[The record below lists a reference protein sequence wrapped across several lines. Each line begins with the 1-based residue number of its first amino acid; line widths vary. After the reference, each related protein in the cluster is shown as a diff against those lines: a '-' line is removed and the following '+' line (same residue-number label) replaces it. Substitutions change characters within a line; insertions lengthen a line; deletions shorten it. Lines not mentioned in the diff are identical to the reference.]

1 MNSDDPRHTTNNFNQ
16 TNSSSNQHNVGKDG
30 KYNTIRSCGE
40 NMYQTHSQGSK
51 SSTLDQTKQ
60 TNKTNKKKEEL
71 QPPPWCASVK
81 KDTKNK
87 LYSKVKHKLEDVSI
101 VLGFNTARGDQDE
114 NLQINNGSKYKKSKT
129 RQLTLD
135 EPERLN
141 KAVEKIVNSKQASMT
156 PKNNRNSKRTSTSK
170 RASRTAEF
178 RKSVDMANKGGT
190 SGKKNFVN
198 AFNTN

>member
-1 MNSDDPRHTTNNFNQ
+1 
-16 TNSSSNQHNVGKDG
+16 
-30 KYNTIRSCGE
+30 
-40 NMYQTHSQGSK
+40 MYQAHSQGSK
-51 SSTLDQTKQ
+51 SSFDQTKQ

-71 QPPPWCASVK
+71 QPPPWCSSVK

-170 RASRTAEF
+170 RGSRTAEF
-178 RKSVDMANKGGT
+178 RKSVDLATKGT
-190 SGKKNFVN
+190 SGKKNQIVN
-198 AFNTN
+198 AFNAN

>member
-1 MNSDDPRHTTNNFNQ
+1 
-16 TNSSSNQHNVGKDG
+16 
-30 KYNTIRSCGE
+30 
-40 NMYQTHSQGSK
+40 MYQAHSQGSK
-51 SSTLDQTKQ
+51 SSTFDQTKQ

-71 QPPPWCASVK
+71 PPWCSSVK

-114 NLQINNGSKYKKSKT
+114 NLEINNGSKYKKSKT

-156 PKNNRNSKRTSTSK
+156 PKNSNSKRTSTSK
-170 RASRTAEF
+170 RGSRTAEF
-178 RKSVDMANKGGT
+178 RKSVDLATKGT
-190 SGKKNFVN
+190 SGKKNQNVN
-198 AFNTN
+198 AFNVN